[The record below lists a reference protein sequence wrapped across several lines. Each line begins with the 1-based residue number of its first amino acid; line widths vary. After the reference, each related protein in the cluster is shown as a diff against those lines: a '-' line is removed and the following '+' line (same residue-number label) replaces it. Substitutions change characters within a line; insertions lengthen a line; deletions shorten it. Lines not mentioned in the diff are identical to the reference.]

1 MKVCISEFPDD
12 SARQAVAWEALVE
25 HAAAT
30 QPELV
35 VLPEMSFCEWIFV
48 GDTVESVRWSEAV
61 DRHDRM
67 IERLGELGAPSVVS
81 SRPIDHIGRRFNEAH
96 LWSARTGYQALRRKW
111 YLPDA
116 PRAKETVWFDQGD
129 RDFRPVPC
137 GQLSFGVQMCS
148 EMMFPEHSR
157 ALGLAGAHLV
167 VQPRA
172 TGAGKKLNV
181 ASEMGAVNSG
191 CFVISANR
199 RSYARDWFF
208 SNSWLL
214 SPEAAILAETTAEQ
228 PFVTADIDLT
238 VAEKSKSTYPRDL
251 QRMYLPSAGS

>member
-12 SARQAVAWEALVE
+12 SAHQ
-25 HAAAT
+25 AAAWDALT
-30 QPELV
+30 GHVAATRPELV
-35 VLPEMSFCEWIFV
+35 VLPEMPFCEWIFV

-67 IERLGELGAPSVVS
+67 IERLGELSTPWVVS
-81 SRPIDHIGRRFNEAH
+81 SRPVEHVGRRFNEAY
-96 LWSARTGYQALRRKW
+96 LWSAEIGYQPLRRKW

-129 RDFRPVPC
+129 RDFRLVPC
-137 GQLSFGVQMCS
+137 GQLRFGVQMCS

-172 TGAGKKLNV
+172 TGSSKKWNV
-181 ASEMGAVNSG
+181 ASEMGAVSSG
-191 CFVISANR
+191 CYVISANR
-199 RSYARDWFF
+199 RSYARDWFCG
-208 SNSWLL
+208 NSWLL
-214 SPEAAILAETTAEQ
+214 SPDAEILAETTAEQ
-228 PFVTADIDLT
+228 PFVTADIDLAL
-238 VAEKSKSTYPRDL
+238 AEKSKSTYPRDL
-251 QRMYLPSAGS
+251 QRMYVA

>member
-1 MKVCISEFPDD
+1 MNMKVCISEFPDD
-12 SARQAVAWEALVE
+12 SARQAAAGDALTGQV
-25 HAAAT
+25 AAT

-35 VLPEMSFCEWIFV
+35 VLPEMPFCEWIFV
-48 GDTVESVRWSEAV
+48 GDAVEPARWSQAV
-61 DRHDRM
+61 DRHDHM
-67 IERLGELGAPSVVS
+67 IDRLGELGAPWVVS
-81 SRPIDHIGRRFNEAH
+81 SRPVDHVGRRFNEAY
-96 LWSARTGYQALRRKW
+96 LWSAAIGYRPLRRKW

-137 GQLSFGVQMCS
+137 GQLRFGVQMCS

-172 TGAGKKLNV
+172 TGPSKKWNV
-181 ASEMGAVNSG
+181 ASEMGAVSSG
-191 CFVISANR
+191 CYVISANR
-199 RSYARDWFF
+199 RSYARDWFCG
-208 SNSWLL
+208 NSWLL

-228 PFVTADIDLT
+228 PFVTADIDLAL
-238 VAEKSKSTYPRDL
+238 AEKSKSTYPRDL
-251 QRMYLPSAGS
+251 QRMYVA